1 MSNIKNKLKNF
12 EISSKLDEEL
22 KSQKVSQKRKSINL
36 TQLHKQNQY

>member
-22 KSQKVSQKRKSINL
+22 KSQKVS
-36 TQLHKQNQY
+36 